1 MRKGG
6 NAKVKRNYLS
16 VYFPLIDGAG
26 KRRTKNLCI
35 AFNDEEKPL
44 FEKLQKLNSQDIK
57 KAIAIFTYK
66 RLMEVSEKENRK
78 PTELIKIRL
87 AEKLIHRG
95 RSVKRNIEINPARIK
110 KWVGVVEES
119 DNKIHGALTDFLESI
134 VSND

>member
-1 MRKGG
+1 M
-6 NAKVKRNYLS
+6 KRNYLS

-26 KRRTKNLCI
+26 ERRTKNLCI

-95 RSVKRNIEINPARIK
+95 QSVKRNIEINPAVIK
-110 KWVGVVEES
+110 KWVGVLKKS
-119 DNKIHGALTDFLESI
+119 DNKIYGEITDFLESI